1 MRHME
6 HVWIL
11 HVYTEFNE
19 AVMVEAVCQNS
30 PFSQMDATFSPGG
43 VA

>member
-1 MRHME
+1 ME

-19 AVMVEAVCQNS
+19 AVMVEAVCQKL
-30 PFSQMDATFSPGG
+30 PFYLMVATVSPGG

>member
-1 MRHME
+1 ME

-11 HVYTEFNE
+11 HVNTEFNE
-19 AVMVEAVCQNS
+19 AVMVEAVCQKS
-30 PFSQMDATFSPGG
+30 PFCRMNITFTPGG